1 MANKKGK
8 HIDNTYLSIDYVE
21 TTGMMHRDYIAHC
34 LRWSHIV
41 KFCQKTKAK
50 ARILDIGCGIEL
62 NLPKLLRSSHVLFD
76 YYAGVDHGKVDVKKY
91 FNKSGRGWEPN
102 KIWSQT
108 DFIDIPDT
116 ELDNINLM
124 VCFEVLEHV
133 EPTHAAKMLAK
144 MKKNLSPDG
153 NLFVSTPCYDP
164 NLGAADNHVNEMTY
178 EAMGSMLETLGFAIE
193 NHYGTFASQR
203 DYKDYLT
210 DDQKSVFEGLS
221 KYYESNF
228 LSTIFAPLHPSRS
241 RNCIWHCRHQTPLY
255 LNNFPRIDTLKT
267 PLGSSKDWQDLLKI
281 DMYKL

>member
-8 HIDNTYLSIDYVE
+8 QIDNTYLSIDYVE
-21 TTGMMHRDYIAHC
+21 TTGLIHRDYIAHC

-41 KFCQKTKAK
+41 KFVQRSKAK
-50 ARILDIGCGIEL
+50 SRILDIGCGVEL
-62 NLPKLLRSSHVLFD
+62 NLPKLLRSSHALFD
-76 YYAGVDHGKVDVKKY
+76 YYVGVDHGKVDPKKY
-91 FNKSGRGWEPN
+91 FNKSGKGWEPN

-116 ELDNINLM
+116 ELDKINLM

-133 EPTHAAKMLAK
+133 EPTHAIKMLAK
-144 MKKNLSPDG
+144 MKKNLVADG
-153 NLFVSTPCYDP
+153 DLFVSTPCYDP
-164 NLGAADNHVNEMTY
+164 KLGAADNHVNEITY
-178 EAMGSMLETLGFAIE
+178 EAMGSMLETMGFAIE

-210 DDQKSVFEGLS
+210 DAQKSVFEGLS
-221 KYYESNF
+221 RYYETNF

-255 LNNFPRIDTLKT
+255 ANNFPSLDKLKT
-267 PLGSSKDWQDLLKI
+267 PLGSSEDWQDLLKI